1 MRPSSSAFFAPRR
14 FNLIDFHPSASC
26 AATLT
31 LPPLQTYDIAL
42 LLFALIFPA
51 VELCSQ
57 DSGKE
62 HMPLER
68 RFLFLGTVTRRA
80 QNELDAASPAA
91 TIPEAAEGESLVST
105 TVSDLFAHY
114 TF

>member
-1 MRPSSSAFFAPRR
+1 MAVVARASAFFAPRR
-14 FNLIDFHPSASC
+14 FNLIDFQPSASC

-31 LPPLQTYDIAL
+31 LLSSFSLWSFQ
-42 LLFALIFPA
+42 
-51 VELCSQ
+51 
-57 DSGKE
+57 
-62 HMPLER
+62 
-68 RFLFLGTVTRRA
+68 LGTVTRRA

-114 TF
+114 TFWRVLPMWAGLALLEPVKFLT